1 MAFVV
6 VYDACV
12 LYPAPLRDLVVRL
25 AATDL
30 VRARWTDQILDECFR
45 NILANRPE
53 LRPEALRR
61 TRDFMNAAVPDVL
74 VTGYEDLIAAV
85 ELPDP
90 DDRHVLAAAV
100 RCGAQVIVTANLSDF
115 PPAALARYG
124 IEAQHPDEFVGDL
137 LDLAPMTVVSAVRK
151 QAASLKNPPRT
162 IDDVLDILLTN
173 GLAQSVARL
182 RELAAT

>member
-12 LYPAPLRDLVVRL
+12 LYPAPLRDLLVRL

-53 LRPEALRR
+53 LRPEALGR
-61 TRDFMNAAVPDVL
+61 TRAFMNAAVPDVL

-90 DDRHVLAAAV
+90 DDRHVVAAAV

-115 PPAALARYG
+115 PPAALAKYG

-162 IDDVLDILLTN
+162 IDDVLDTLLTN